1 MTGKVNQDVCIVI
14 GAFMAVCGMSF
25 LVYYSTDEIPILAS
39 EISLIG
45 AAMLIP
51 GGIIVIYMGDRS
63 GRPPGMAS
71 EQ

>member
-1 MTGKVNQDVCIVI
+1 MGKVSQDVCIVI

-25 LVYYSTDEIPILAS
+25 LVYYFTDKIPILAS

-51 GGIIVIYMGDRS
+51 GGIIVIYIGDRS
-63 GRPPGMAS
+63 GRPSRIAT